1 MMRLLAFVFA
11 VSCLALPAG
20 LWAQEQRRTAIDVDH
35 YKIVAQI
42 DMEAQTLQATAAV
55 TFVPLESG
63 SSSATFELHNALS
76 VSKVVDEQGR
86 NLETNRSAQD
96 YTVKVFFPEPLVK
109 SKPVTAIFSYGG
121 RLSGQEESP
130 VSGIQ
135 FAEIGKDAA
144 WLLYPARWFPVSGYT
159 SDRYTMELTVQVPA
173 GYRVLSSGIDSNQG
187 NAYSFKTIKP
197 AFPGSLAVVKGTA
210 AKVNSQGLTNEVW
223 FREAQQ
229 SNAQAWGDEA
239 AKAMV
244 FLTSLFG
251 TPPQANLTIVET
263 GEGAPN
269 GYSAA
274 GLLFVSPAAASKPPS
289 PRLLANQITRQ
300 WFGNLLSPVNRNHI
314 WLCNGVARYA
324 EVMYLESLN
333 GPQSIEPEIHDLY
346 VDALTVTDA
355 PVRQASR
362 FEDYSPEYFAV
373 TGSKGAATL
382 HMLRWIAGDDN
393 FKKILRTFV
402 DQFAGKSVST
412 DDFRKVAENIT
423 GQPLQGFFIQ
433 WLESTGAPEF
443 KKEYT
448 VFRIAKGF
456 RVVGKIT
463 QDLDTF
469 RMPVELKIETEGN
482 PEFKRI
488 DVSGPTTEFSVE
500 TFGKPKRL
508 IIDPNGRLLASSS
521 KMRVDVAIR
530 RGEQFAEINEYS
542 EALKEYQKA
551 LNVNRISS
559 LAHYRVGEVFFLQGN
574 YQSAANEFR
583 EALNG
588 DSEPRWTEVWGHI
601 NLGKI
606 YDVTQQRD
614 RARNEYQQAIR
625 TKDNTQ
631 GAQEQ
636 AAKFIQ
642 TPYQRKDTN

>member
-1 MMRLLAFVFA
+1 MMRSLALLFA
-11 VSCLALPAG
+11 VLCLALPGA
-20 LWAQEQRRTAIDVDH
+20 LRAQEQRRTSIDVDH
-35 YKIVAQI
+35 YKIEAQI
-42 DMEAQTLQATAAV
+42 DIERQTLQATAAV
-55 TFVPLESG
+55 TFVPQDAG

-76 VSKVVDEQGR
+76 VSKVVDDQGR
-86 NLETNRSAQD
+86 SLETNRSAQD
-96 YTVKVFFPEPLVK
+96 YTLKVFFLEPLVK
-109 SKPVTAIFSYGG
+109 NKPVTAIFTYGG

-130 VSGIQ
+130 IPGIQ
-135 FAEIGKDAA
+135 FAVIGQDAS

-159 SDRYTMELTVQVPA
+159 SDRYTMDLSVQVPT
-173 GYRVLSSGIDSNQG
+173 GYRVLSSGIDSSQG
-187 NAYSFKTIKP
+187 NTYTFKTIKP
-197 AFPGSLAVVKGTA
+197 GFPGSLAVVQGTPT
-210 AKVNSQGLTNEVW
+210 KVSAEGLTNDVW
-223 FREAQQ
+223 FRGAQQ
-229 SNAQAWGDEA
+229 ASAQAWGDGA

-251 TPPQANLTIVET
+251 VPPQANLTIVQT

-269 GYSAA
+269 GYSAL
-274 GLLFVSPAAASKPPS
+274 GMLFVSSAASSKPPS

-300 WFGNLLSPVNRNHI
+300 WFGNLFSPINRNHI
-314 WLCNGVARYA
+314 WLCNGFARYA
-324 EVMYLESLN
+324 EVLYLESLN
-333 GPQSIEPEIHDLY
+333 GPQSVEPEIHDLY

-355 PVRQASR
+355 PVRQAVR
-362 FEDYSPEYFAV
+362 FEDYSPEFFAV

-382 HMLRWIAGDDN
+382 HMLRWIVGDDN

-402 DQFAGKSVST
+402 DQSAGKSVST
-412 DDFRKVAENIT
+412 DDFRKVAENIS

-456 RVVGKIT
+456 RTVGKIT

-469 RMPVELKIETEGN
+469 RMPVEIKIETEGN

-508 IIDPNGRLLASSS
+508 LIDPNGRLLTNSS

-530 RGEQFAEINEYS
+530 RGEQFAEINDYS
-542 EALKEYQKA
+542 EALKQYQQA

-583 EALNG
+583 ESLNG
-588 DSEPRWTEVWGHI
+588 DGEPKWTEVWSHI

-636 AAKFIQ
+636 AAKYIQ

>member
-1 MMRLLAFVFA
+1 
-11 VSCLALPAG
+11 
-20 LWAQEQRRTAIDVDH
+20 
-35 YKIVAQI
+35 
-42 DMEAQTLQATAAV
+42 
-55 TFVPLESG
+55 
-63 SSSATFELHNALS
+63 
-76 VSKVVDEQGR
+76 
-86 NLETNRSAQD
+86 
-96 YTVKVFFPEPLVK
+96 
-109 SKPVTAIFSYGG
+109 
-121 RLSGQEESP
+121 
-130 VSGIQ
+130 
-135 FAEIGKDAA
+135 
-144 WLLYPARWFPVSGYT
+144 
-159 SDRYTMELTVQVPA
+159 
-173 GYRVLSSGIDSNQG
+173 VLSSGIDSNQG

-210 AKVNSQGLTNEVW
+210 AEVNSQGLTNEVW

-274 GLLFVSPAAASKPPS
+274 GMLFVSPAAASKPPS

-448 VFRIAKGF
+448 VFRISKGF

-508 IIDPNGRLLASSS
+508 TIDPNGRLLASSS
-521 KMRVDVAIR
+521 RMRVDVAIR

-588 DSEPRWTEVWGHI
+588 DSEPRWTEVWAHI

>member
-1 MMRLLAFVFA
+1 M
-11 VSCLALPAG
+11 
-20 LWAQEQRRTAIDVDH
+20 
-35 YKIVAQI
+35 
-42 DMEAQTLQATAAV
+42 
-55 TFVPLESG
+55 
-63 SSSATFELHNALS
+63 
-76 VSKVVDEQGR
+76 
-86 NLETNRSAQD
+86 
-96 YTVKVFFPEPLVK
+96 
-109 SKPVTAIFSYGG
+109 
-121 RLSGQEESP
+121 
-130 VSGIQ
+130 
-135 FAEIGKDAA
+135 
-144 WLLYPARWFPVSGYT
+144 
-159 SDRYTMELTVQVPA
+159 
-173 GYRVLSSGIDSNQG
+173 
-187 NAYSFKTIKP
+187 
-197 AFPGSLAVVKGTA
+197 
-210 AKVNSQGLTNEVW
+210 
-223 FREAQQ
+223 
-229 SNAQAWGDEA
+229 
-239 AKAMV
+239 
-244 FLTSLFG
+244 
-251 TPPQANLTIVET
+251 
-263 GEGAPN
+263 
-269 GYSAA
+269 
-274 GLLFVSPAAASKPPS
+274 
-289 PRLLANQITRQ
+289 
-300 WFGNLLSPVNRNHI
+300 
-314 WLCNGVARYA
+314 
-324 EVMYLESLN
+324 
-333 GPQSIEPEIHDLY
+333 
-346 VDALTVTDA
+346 
-355 PVRQASR
+355 
-362 FEDYSPEYFAV
+362 
-373 TGSKGAATL
+373 
-382 HMLRWIAGDDN
+382 
-393 FKKILRTFV
+393 
-402 DQFAGKSVST
+402 ST

-448 VFRIAKGF
+448 VFRISKGF

-508 IIDPNGRLLASSS
+508 TIDPNGRLLASSS
-521 KMRVDVAIR
+521 RMRVDVAIR

-588 DSEPRWTEVWGHI
+588 DSEPRWTEVWAHI